1 VTRRSTI
8 LRENPGPRAVMDAF
22 ERLSGGYEGEIT
34 AIRAG
39 IALKEGQ
46 LRDYEGRIGK
56 AFGHADYK
64 SQLSHLRDQL
74 KLGLSERP
82 PEDGTPVAELAE
94 RIAALRAA
102 STVEAAPVRAG
113 TQKATRAERPVTARI
128 RERLAVEAM
137 QAEPEIAGQ
146 AASANFGTISVK
158 HSGGRDFEN
167 RIIDA
172 TRQIVEETPKAF
184 ATVERWK
191 QIILPRPA
199 QVEMAR
205 RAFDLKPLEVVRPAA
220 LLTARREEDY
230 TDADGNRDLW
240 RTFNCLQGRRPPCG
254 RDLLQVGGLP
264 CMKGRVMQVVD
275 PSVDPAAEL
284 RPWTTSL
291 ASAA

>member
-1 VTRRSTI
+1 M
-8 LRENPGPRAVMDAF
+8 NAF

-146 AASANFGTISVK
+146 AEN
-158 HSGGRDFEN
+158 GRPTE
-167 RIIDA
+167 
-172 TRQIVEETPKAF
+172 K
-184 ATVERWK
+184 
-191 QIILPRPA
+191 
-199 QVEMAR
+199 
-205 RAFDLKPLEVVRPAA
+205 
-220 LLTARREEDY
+220 
-230 TDADGNRDLW
+230 
-240 RTFNCLQGRRPPCG
+240 
-254 RDLLQVGGLP
+254 
-264 CMKGRVMQVVD
+264 
-275 PSVDPAAEL
+275 
-284 RPWTTSL
+284 
-291 ASAA
+291 